1 MNILGNVISALVGG
15 IIGFVSNLLWM
26 YFKFLT
32 RIISI
37 EESLNNLQKDINKM
51 ENHLSTI
58 SKEVETLKIEVA
70 KILVKME
77 ENNNDD

>member
-1 MNILGNVISALVGG
+1 MNILENVISALVGG

-32 RIISI
+32 RIVTI
-37 EESLNNLQKDINKM
+37 EEALNNLRKDISKM

-58 SKEVETLKIEVA
+58 SKEVENLKIQVV
-70 KILVKME
+70 KILTKME
-77 ENNNDD
+77 ENNYDS